1 MNVIF
6 KKKGGNQGQMLMT
19 QLLIN
24 IQMPGFSI
32 LSF

>member
-1 MNVIF
+1 MLF
-6 KKKGGNQGQMLMT
+6 LKRKAGTREQMLMT